1 MNETHKNSEEKE
13 PIVLRNFSKGIFF
26 LPLFL
31 LSILFWII
39 QIFLRELNPWLGG
52 IWVIFFFSNF
62 SVTVLD
68 FPSYRV
74 LILILITVIAVLLI
88 FFFGLIPTL
97 EQEEILAEEFNL
109 GLPAEF
115 YMIMSFILGL
125 ILGLIFITTRFDY
138 YKIERNEVYHK
149 KGIFSLSTER
159 FPVRGLRIK
168 KEIPDLFEYMMLKSG
183 TISLIWKNKIVILNT
198 VLNVKKKIKQIDD
211 LLSHLQIVVD
221 EDSHNE
227 NSSYL

>member
-1 MNETHKNSEEKE
+1 MSKMEEINKKE
-13 PIVLRNFSKGIFF
+13 NNLLEKKTIILRNFSKGIFF
-26 LPLFL
+26 LPLFV

-39 QIFLRELNPWLGG
+39 QAFLEELNPWLGG
-52 IWVIFFFSNF
+52 IWVVVFFSNF

-74 LILILITVIAVLLI
+74 LILILITVIVVLLVI
-88 FFFGLIPTL
+88 FFSLIPTL
-97 EQEEILAEEFNL
+97 QQEEILVKDFNL

-115 YMIMSFILGL
+115 YMIMTIILGL

-168 KEIPDLFEYMMLKSG
+168 KEITDLFEYMLLKAG
-183 TISLIWKNKIVILNT
+183 TFSLIWKDKIVILNT
-198 VLNVKKKIKQIDD
+198 VLNIKKKAKQIDD
-211 LLSHLQIVVD
+211 LLSHLQISVD
-221 EDSHNE
+221 
-227 NSSYL
+227 

>member
-1 MNETHKNSEEKE
+1 MSNMEEPDKKNNSSMGKDV
-13 PIVLRNFSKGIFF
+13 IILRNFSKGIFF
-26 LPLFL
+26 LPLFV

-39 QIFLRELNPWLGG
+39 QLFLEEELNAWLGG
-52 IWVIFFFSNF
+52 IWIIIFFGNF

-74 LILILITVIAVLLI
+74 LVLILITIIVVLLVI
-88 FFFGLIPTL
+88 FFSLIPTL
-97 EQEEILAEEFNL
+97 EQEGVLGEDFNL

-115 YMIMSFILGL
+115 YMIMTIILGL

-168 KEIPDLFEYMMLKSG
+168 KEIPDLFEYMMLKAG
-183 TISLIWKNKIVILNT
+183 TISMIWKNKIVILNT
-198 VLNVKKKIKQIDD
+198 VLNVKKKIEKIDD
-211 LLSHLQIVVD
+211 LLSHLQVAVD
-221 EDSHNE
+221 
-227 NSSYL
+227 